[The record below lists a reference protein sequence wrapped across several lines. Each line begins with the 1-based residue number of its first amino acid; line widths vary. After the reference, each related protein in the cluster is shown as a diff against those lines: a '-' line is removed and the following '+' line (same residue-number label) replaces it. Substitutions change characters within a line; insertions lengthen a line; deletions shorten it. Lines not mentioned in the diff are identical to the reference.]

1 MKERINL
8 IPLMNKKNIFG
19 IDIDALTMEQTI
31 AYIYQLKQQEQP
43 IHILGVNA
51 DKINQYYKETEE
63 FRKIINEAQVIN
75 ADGASLVL
83 ASKILKKD
91 LPERVAGIDLMQ
103 NLLSLCEKKEY
114 TVFFLGAKE
123 SVIKLMIYKIETSHP
138 NLKII
143 GYRNGYF
150 EKKDWATIAEKLK
163 EQSPDFVFIGITSP
177 MKEYL
182 IDYFMKQGINS
193 VFMGVGGSFDVL
205 SGCIKRAPEWM
216 QKSNL
221 EWLFRVKQEPHRLF
235 RRYFIGNFQFLFKLI
250 KEIRSSNNGT
260 RILQKEE
267 NTENYKSNF
276 KRFL

>member
-19 IDIDALTMEQTI
+19 IDIDALTMEQTV

-123 SVIKLMIYKIETSHP
+123 SVIKLMIHKIETSHP

-177 MKEYL
+177 MKEHL

-216 QKSNL
+216 QKFNL

-260 RILQKEE
+260 RTLQKEE